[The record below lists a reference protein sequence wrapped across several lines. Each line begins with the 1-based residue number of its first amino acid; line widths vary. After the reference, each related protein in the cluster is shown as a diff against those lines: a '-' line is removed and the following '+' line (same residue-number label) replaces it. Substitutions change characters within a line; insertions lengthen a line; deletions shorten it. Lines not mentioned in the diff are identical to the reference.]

1 MLGHKVALSATLL
14 AALQLLTK
22 FIDVIMLVVMARLLT
37 PADFGLV
44 TLATS
49 VLLIASAVTELPAV
63 NALVQRDVVDPRDV
77 DTAFTLN
84 LLRGLTVALIICLCA
99 SPMAAFY
106 QDPRLAVILYALS
119 VVPLATSLASPAI
132 VHFMHRIDYG
142 PTARSMIYGKIVG
155 VLSAIVVVLL
165 THSYWAL
172 VVSPIV
178 SPFVAA
184 AYTYYAAP
192 YRPRMRLAGSVSIL
206 KFSGWLTASRIIS
219 TVNLQSDRFFIGHIL
234 GKGPLGQYTI
244 GSDIASMV
252 TYAFAGPIMQTMFG
266 GFARLQ
272 GDAARMRAAYLKG
285 QQTLV
290 FVLLPLG
297 FGLSSIADRLVP
309 FLMGPNWDAAVMVIS
324 WLAPVVALQVLYM
337 PLLSFSM
344 AVGRPRLLVVRE
356 AVNLACRLPLT
367 LAGAWWFGL
376 AGAVIARTA
385 GAFLVILLT
394 LRIARQFMDISV
406 FRQIVNIW
414 RSLVSVAA
422 MLAVVTALK
431 WALAP
436 RGDVFAQALELL
448 LFVSMGG
455 LAYVA
460 THFLLWLVAGRPDG
474 AETFVITMIRRTA
487 RREL

>member
-1 MLGHKVALSATLL
+1 
-14 AALQLLTK
+14 
-22 FIDVIMLVVMARLLT
+22 
-37 PADFGLV
+37 
-44 TLATS
+44 
-49 VLLIASAVTELPAV
+49 
-63 NALVQRDVVDPRDV
+63 
-77 DTAFTLN
+77 
-84 LLRGLTVALIICLCA
+84 
-99 SPMAAFY
+99 
-106 QDPRLAVILYALS
+106 
-119 VVPLATSLASPAI
+119 
-132 VHFMHRIDYG
+132 
-142 PTARSMIYGKIVG
+142 
-155 VLSAIVVVLL
+155 
-165 THSYWAL
+165 
-172 VVSPIV
+172 
-178 SPFVAA
+178 
-184 AYTYYAAP
+184 
-192 YRPRMRLAGSVSIL
+192 
-206 KFSGWLTASRIIS
+206 
-219 TVNLQSDRFFIGHIL
+219 
-234 GKGPLGQYTI
+234 
-244 GSDIASMV
+244 
-252 TYAFAGPIMQTMFG
+252 MFG

-356 AVNLACRLPLT
+356 AVNLACR